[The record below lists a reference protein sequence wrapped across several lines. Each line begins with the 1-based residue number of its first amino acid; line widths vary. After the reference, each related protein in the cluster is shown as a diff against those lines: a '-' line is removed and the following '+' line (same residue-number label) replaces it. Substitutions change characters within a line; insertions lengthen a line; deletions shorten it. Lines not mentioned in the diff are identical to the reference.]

1 MHFVQRQRRVRHQ
14 QLILVFGIKVQLV
27 SYTYFVS
34 SCPAAAIVIGLL
46 VLGQIVVK
54 LLVGLLVQ
62 LPVVLLLLIV
72 VMTDHC
78 QGTACLDAA
87 HPAAAC

>member
-1 MHFVQRQRRVRHQ
+1 MHSVQRQRRVKHQ

-27 SYTYFVS
+27 STPISFLLVQLLL
-34 SCPAAAIVIGLL
+34 VIGLL
-46 VLGQIVVK
+46 VLGQIVVN